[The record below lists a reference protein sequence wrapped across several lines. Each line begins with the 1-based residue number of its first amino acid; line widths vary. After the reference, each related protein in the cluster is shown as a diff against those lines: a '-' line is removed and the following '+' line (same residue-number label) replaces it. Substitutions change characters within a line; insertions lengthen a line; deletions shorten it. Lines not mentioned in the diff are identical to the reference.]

1 MLTVREAGEIVGK
14 ILKSQHVWVFHH
26 MGLAVNDPPGVD
38 WGEVVTSAVVG
49 EASAPDASSSQLIFD
64 QYQKAYF
71 GAAALFFLWLVV
83 AAISAMEKPVFGQ
96 EQLSSTGFIVFTIGS
111 YALIA
116 YFLVLANPNGVNS
129 LPKSLARATRRG
141 MASEEIEGAE
151 VTEDRP
157 GRLGRVLTNP
167 WVPVTLEFLLV
178 GWLIYASGGIVNSPY
193 GPVPIGMI
201 IIGQNVYDVRPI
213 VFDSEAGISGI
224 LLFAARVARQ
234 YWYPLALSVSLLL
247 GLELL
252 QELHPL
258 VQKPA
263 PPSELAFTT
272 LSSLFVCMCATFVT
286 RCTDRTAPQS
296 AS

>member
-1 MLTVREAGEIVGK
+1 M
-14 ILKSQHVWVFHH
+14 
-26 MGLAVNDPPGVD
+26 NDPPGVD
-38 WGEVVTSAVVG
+38 WGEVVASSVVR
-49 EASAPDASSSQLIFD
+49 EASAHDAPSSQLIFD
-64 QYQKAYF
+64 EYQKAYF

-96 EQLSSTGFIVFTIGS
+96 DQLSSTGFIVFTIGA
-111 YALIA
+111 YALVA

-141 MASEEIEGAE
+141 LTPEEIDVVES
-151 VTEDRP
+151 RP
-157 GRLGRVLTNP
+157 GRLELILTNP

-213 VFDSEAGISGI
+213 VFDSEAKIRGI
-224 LLFAARVARQ
+224 LVFAARVAHQ
-234 YWYPLALSVSLLL
+234 YWYPLFLSVALLL

-258 VQKPA
+258 VQRPA
-263 PPSELAFTT
+263 PPGELAFTT

-286 RCTDRTAPQS
+286 RCTDRTTPQS